1 MKFSCQRNMILKEI
15 VLALDFTSQRNT
27 LSIVSNVLL
36 ENHDNILTIRATD
49 QKVGFTTEIPVET
62 IEAGAT
68 TVFCDKFLGILRTLP
83 EETIIFE
90 ESGDK
95 LLIHPE
101 KKSIDFEL
109 RTIAADK
116 YPNLENTHEDSY
128 FPISQKD
135 LFFMIDQTIFAIS
148 DDETRYFMNGVY
160 VEQEA
165 DGLVMV
171 ATDGRRLSFINRKFE
186 QAIPSFSPVIVP
198 AKFLSLLKKAGTG
211 EGEILLS
218 VQETIIFAK
227 CGNQTM
233 YSTLIKGQFP
243 NYRRVIPANQTN
255 TCIIS
260 VAEMNEALKRVS
272 LLVEN
277 KAKRV
282 YLDIEAG
289 GVTVSSEESDFGQA
303 KEIIHCDYVGES
315 CRIAMNYSYLVSPL
329 RVIEGET
336 FALSFTESN
345 KAVTVKPEPEKDYFH
360 IIMPMQID

>member
-1 MKFSCQRNMILKEI
+1 MKFACQKNMLLKELI
-15 VLALDFTSQRNT
+15 LALDFTSQRNT

-36 ENHDNILTIRATD
+36 ETHANTLVIKATD
-49 QKVGFTTEIPVET
+49 QKVGFKSEIPVET
-62 IEAGAT
+62 IEEGST

-83 EETIIFE
+83 DENIIFE

-116 YPNLENTHEDSY
+116 YPNLENLPEDEFFS
-128 FPISQKD
+128 IGQKD
-135 LFFMIDQTIFAIS
+135 LFGMIDQTIFAIS

-160 VEQEA
+160 LEQEA

-186 QAIPSFSPVIVP
+186 QPIPSFKPVIIP
-198 AKFLSLLKKAGTG
+198 AKFLTLLKKAGTG
-211 EGEILLS
+211 EGEIALS
-218 VQETIIFAK
+218 VNESIIFAK
-227 CGNQTM
+227 FGSQIM

-255 TCIIS
+255 TCIIPVS
-260 VAEMNEALKRVS
+260 EMNEALKRVS

-289 GVTVSSEESDFGQA
+289 GVTISSEESDFGQA
-303 KEIIHCDYVGES
+303 KEIIHCDYSGES
-315 CRIAMNYSYLVSPL
+315 CRLAMNYSYLVSPL
-329 RVIEGET
+329 RVIEGDT
-336 FALSFTESN
+336 FALCFTESN

>member
-1 MKFSCQRNMILKEI
+1 MKFACQKNMLLKEI

-36 ENHDNILTIRATD
+36 ETRNNTLIIRATD
-49 QKVGFTTEIPVET
+49 QKVGFTTEVPVET
-62 IEAGAT
+62 IEEGSS
-68 TVFCDKFLGILRTLP
+68 TVFCDKFLGILRALP
-83 EETIIFE
+83 DETIIFE

-109 RTIAADK
+109 RTISADK
-116 YPNLENTHEDSY
+116 YPSLETSSSDSY
-128 FPISQKD
+128 FPLSQKD

-160 VEQEA
+160 LEQNEN
-165 DGLVMV
+165 GLVMV
-171 ATDGRRLSFINRKFE
+171 STDGRRLSFISRKFD
-186 QAIPSFSPVIVP
+186 QPIPSFTPVIIP
-198 AKFLSLLKKAGTG
+198 AKFLTLLKKAGSG
-211 EGEILLS
+211 EGEINLS
-218 VQETIIFAK
+218 VSESIIFARF
-227 CGNQTM
+227 GNQVM

-243 NYRRVIPANQTN
+243 NYRRVIPATQTN
-255 TCIIS
+255 TCIIPVS
-260 VAEMNEALKRVS
+260 EMNEALKRVS

-289 GVTVSSEESDFGQA
+289 GVTISSEESDFGQA
-303 KEIIHCDYVGES
+303 KEIIHCDYTGDS

-329 RVIEGET
+329 RVIEGDT
-336 FALSFTESN
+336 FALCFTESN
-345 KAVTVKPEPEKDYFH
+345 RAVTVRPEPEKDYFH